1 MSIFLNPVS
10 FETIN
15 TNQKNIK
22 KGLGG
27 NVVVIITTKGDLT
40 PGIDKVCLLPVSSEL
55 CSSAI

>member
-1 MSIFLNPVS
+1 MSIFSNPVS

-27 NVVVIITTKGDLT
+27 NVVVDYYY
-40 PGIDKVCLLPVSSEL
+40 ER
-55 CSSAI
+55 